1 MPQTS
6 KRRTSGTGTRRPM
19 THSSDLSS
27 NGLLT
32 ATIQELGAFTTIAPA
47 LRRHFNSRSS
57 ISYLRRKNNVL
68 DRRLFNAI
76 HGESSATSS
85 SISPTQTTVAY
96 NSTPSST
103 SQVTS
108 LRTSDVQY
116 TGFIIDIVIIKI
128 IVSNFNIKFQWP
140 VRIGHIYYNN
150 CLDNRYFRSYVSL
163 TMCKHAR
170 VLV

>member
-1 MPQTS
+1 
-6 KRRTSGTGTRRPM
+6 M

-32 ATIQELGAFTTIAPA
+32 ATIQELGAFTTSTGIATP
-47 LRRHFNSRSS
+47 FSRSS
-57 ISYLRRKNNVL
+57 ISYLRRKNS
-68 DRRLFNAI
+68 RLFNAI

-116 TGFIIDIVIIKI
+116 TDFIIDIVIIKI
-128 IVSNFNIKFQWP
+128 MISNFNIKFQWL
-140 VRIGHIYYNN
+140 VRIGHIYYNS
-150 CLDNRYFRSYVSL
+150 CLDNRYIRSYISL